1 MHTELRQQ
9 SHYVATG
16 HRLAIGHCVRKAY
29 SRNPY
34 SGMTNPSSA
43 RHYIR
48 THGICRQPRC
58 SLSARQGPTHECR
71 AAHTAQTLDPSPFA
85 APVYMCVVSVGV

>member
-16 HRLAIGHCVRKAY
+16 HRLAVACAKRTHATHIR
-29 SRNPY
+29 
-34 SGMTNPSSA
+34 GMTNPNSDI
-43 RHYIR
+43 HIR

-58 SLSARQGPTHECR
+58 SLSARLGPTHECR
-71 AAHTAQTLDPSPFA
+71 AAHTAQILDPSPFA
-85 APVYMCVVSVGV
+85 APVYMCVVSAGV